1 MNNVTASPHRSDL
14 GARVMSGAAM
24 LAVAL
29 AAIWIGGLA
38 FGVLVAAA
46 SMLMLVEWA
55 ALVRAE
61 RRALIFALVGLAVVL
76 LAGLAQMGDRP
87 WTTVALALGVVIVTG
102 VAMRNAELAGGVA
115 YAGLPALALLAIR
128 ADPDIGFGLT
138 LWTMAV
144 VWATDIGAYFSG
156 RRFGGLK
163 LAPKISPGKTW
174 AGLLGGMLAAGLV
187 GAALAIYLVPARNA
201 CFWLGF
207 PLAVAAQL
215 GDLFESWLKRRV
227 GVKDSGHWI
236 PGHGGVLD
244 RLDGLVPVVLL
255 VALMLAIGAL

>member
-1 MNNVTASPHRSDL
+1 
-14 GARVMSGAAM
+14 
-24 LAVAL
+24 
-29 AAIWIGGLA
+29 
-38 FGVLVAAA
+38 
-46 SMLMLVEWA
+46 
-55 ALVRAE
+55 
-61 RRALIFALVGLAVVL
+61 
-76 LAGLAQMGDRP
+76 
-87 WTTVALALGVVIVTG
+87 
-102 VAMRNAELAGGVA
+102 MRNWPTAAA

-128 ADPDIGFGLT
+128 ADSDIGFGLT

-174 AGLLGGMLAAGLV
+174 VGLFGGMLAAGLV
-187 GAALAIYLVPARNA
+187 GAALAIFLVPARNA
-201 CFWLGF
+201 CFWLGI

-236 PGHGGVLD
+236 PGTAACSIVSMGWSSSGWS
-244 RLDGLVPVVLL
+244 
-255 VALMLAIGAL
+255 VALRMLAAERR